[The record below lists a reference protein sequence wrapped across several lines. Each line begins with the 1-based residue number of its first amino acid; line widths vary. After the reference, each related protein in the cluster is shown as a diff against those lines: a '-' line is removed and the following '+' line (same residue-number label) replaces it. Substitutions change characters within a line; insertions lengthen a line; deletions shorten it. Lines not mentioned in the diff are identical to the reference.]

1 MKFKRGETIL
11 KELKH
16 HMPFTL
22 VVSLFAGVLVALAFI
37 LTLTTSDFLLGSFE
51 TIHPLHVLVSAA
63 ATAAIYKKYKKSLWE
78 SMFVGV
84 IGAILIGSISDVLL
98 PWVAGNILSLE
109 TVFHLPIVESPFLI
123 LGAGL
128 IGALIGLR
136 FGMFK
141 LTHSLHVFFS
151 VFASLLYLLAFSVA
165 VNLWIVLAISL
176 IVFLV
181 VYIPCCISDI
191 VFPILFIKKPC
202 KDCGH
207 WHDYVFIGNFDGCI
221 MVEKKMKKPYPEYL
235 KERFPPK
242 QGFKDRMEKL
252 LGKAEADEFFEI
264 SYTPTPNSIRCNTL
278 KISPGDLKK
287 RLAGYGWKI
296 KQPFDEFPE
305 VMIVGEGLK
314 PGELGNSKEHLLGY
328 FYVQEISSMLPMLAL
343 QPRAGEII
351 LDLCASPGSKTT
363 QAAAM
368 MENKGTIIANEVSL
382 GRIGIL
388 NSNLERCGVMNTI
401 VTRKEGVALCE
412 RLLKKSNLKFDK
424 ILVDAPCSGEG
435 TLRKSPKT
443 FLMWNVNMIKKIA
456 GTQRRLASSAL
467 KLLKVDCEMIYST
480 CTLSPE
486 EDEMIVDYLI
496 KNFDV
501 EVEQITLPLKFRCG
515 VCEWE
520 GKSLDKGVEKC
531 LRLYPQDNDTDGF
544 FVAKIKKL
552 SEKGCEG

>member
-1 MKFKRGETIL
+1 MEK
-11 KELKH
+11 
-16 HMPFTL
+16 
-22 VVSLFAGVLVALAFI
+22 
-37 LTLTTSDFLLGSFE
+37 
-51 TIHPLHVLVSAA
+51 
-63 ATAAIYKKYKKSLWE
+63 KKS
-78 SMFVGV
+78 
-84 IGAILIGSISDVLL
+84 
-98 PWVAGNILSLE
+98 
-109 TVFHLPIVESPFLI
+109 
-123 LGAGL
+123 
-128 IGALIGLR
+128 
-136 FGMFK
+136 
-141 LTHSLHVFFS
+141 
-151 VFASLLYLLAFSVA
+151 
-165 VNLWIVLAISL
+165 
-176 IVFLV
+176 
-181 VYIPCCISDI
+181 
-191 VFPILFIKKPC
+191 
-202 KDCGH
+202 
-207 WHDYVFIGNFDGCI
+207 
-221 MVEKKMKKPYPEYL
+221 YPEYL

-242 QGFKDRMEKL
+242 QGFIDRMEAL

-278 KISPGDLKK
+278 KISPDELKA
-287 RLAGYGWKI
+287 RLEGYGWKI

-305 VMIVGEGLK
+305 VMIVGAGLK

-368 MENKGTIIANEVSL
+368 MENQGTIIANEVSL

-443 FLMWNVNMIKKIA
+443 FEMWNINMIKKIA
-456 GTQRRLASSAL
+456 GIQRRLASSAI
-467 KLLKVDCEMIYST
+467 KLLKVGGEMIYST
-480 CTLSPE
+480 CTLAPE

-501 EVEQITLPLKFRCG
+501 EIEQIRLPLQFRCG

-520 GKSLDKGVEKC
+520 GTKLSEEVGNC

-544 FVAKIKKL
+544 FVAKIIKK
-552 SEKGCEG
+552 SEKGCKDE